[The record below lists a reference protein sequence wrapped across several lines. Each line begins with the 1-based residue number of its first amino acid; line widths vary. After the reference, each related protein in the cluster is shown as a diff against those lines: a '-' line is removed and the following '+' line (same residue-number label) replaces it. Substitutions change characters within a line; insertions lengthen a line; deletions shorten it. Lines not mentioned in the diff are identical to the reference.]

1 MMVFWASKLL
11 VMHLMISIFGKYRR
25 YRAYLVS
32 FKAPVDGRAITR
44 YGLYVEKNLVWK
56 INKENMI

>member
-44 YGLYVEKNLVWK
+44 YGLHIEKLSCLE
-56 INKENMI
+56 INKKKK